1 MIRLSTLITL
11 LLLLLPWQ
19 TAAATDNYPKKA
31 ITEVINCYNNSVN
44 KEDDAVKCIHQ
55 KVNEI
60 PNPLDYHLT
69 IRTSDPD
76 KLGQMKIKIFMINN
90 TGYMI
95 YCLGKADK
103 FIMTVSSCAAD
114 QGEPPSA
121 AQSMS
126 IDSLL
131 QGF

>member
-1 MIRLSTLITL
+1 MIRLSLLITL

-19 TAAATDNYPKKA
+19 TAAAADNYPKTA
-31 ITEVINCYNNSVN
+31 ITEIINCYNNATTKQDEV
-44 KEDDAVKCIHQ
+44 VRCINQ
-55 KVNEI
+55 KINTI

-76 KLGQMKIKIFMINN
+76 QRGQMKIKIFMINN

-95 YCLGKADK
+95 YCNGKADK
-103 FIMTVSSCAAD
+103 QMMTVTSCAAD
-114 QGEPPSA
+114 QGEPLSQ
-121 AQSMS
+121 AQSLS

-131 QGF
+131 QSF

>member
-1 MIRLSTLITL
+1 MMRLSILITL

-19 TAAATDNYPKKA
+19 TAAAADSYPKAA
-31 ITEVINCYNNSVN
+31 ITEVINCYNNAVN
-44 KEDDAVKCIHQ
+44 KEDEAVKCIHQ

-60 PNPLDYHLT
+60 PNPLDYHIT

-90 TGYMI
+90 TGYMV
-95 YCLGKADK
+95 YCNGKADK
-103 FIMTVSSCAAD
+103 QMMTVTSCATD

-131 QGF
+131 QDF